1 MMDPE
6 PPEQMPVFSTFYTHR
21 KSLHFWDGYAAIFH
35 SASTNV
41 SSSSPSTSSSSIRWD
56 YIVVTTKALPDIVDD
71 AAQIK
76 PLVANGH
83 SAIVLIQNGVGIER
97 IRRADQTDP
106 DTLLV
111 SHNRIGGGQ
120 SGAVPLK
127 GGPNERFLGVTVAL
141 PAQDLLIV
149 RTGRPS
155 NLMQMHRT
163 NMGSRAHRVRKSMA
177 CIKLVLNERRLALI
191 QAQQDVRLA
200 QTSEDAAEAA
210 VEDGLWNAAAATLEA
225 EAEVGAE
232 AEQEGS
238 LVSRLF
244 ATVDFAL
251 SQADVAEGILSGMD
265 LISREKAIKAI
276 NGTFLI
282 EAVGE
287 GNKVQQF
294 YVDMKKEGIRRRRP
308 PRLGCERLFRRA
320 GALRADPSE
329 GGTK

>member
-127 GGPNERFLGVTVAL
+127 GGPNERCRSQQCCPNVVQIRERRRG
-141 PAQDLLIV
+141 
-149 RTGRPS
+149 TGRREEGVNNGGAS
-155 NLMQMHRT
+155 NQY
-163 NMGSRAHRVRKSMA
+163 NGSPRRNGGAASSRLAHRKNR
-177 CIKLVLNERRLALI
+177 
-191 QAQQDVRLA
+191 
-200 QTSEDAAEAA
+200 QTKQSHADASHEYG
-210 VEDGLWNAAAATLEA
+210 V
-225 EAEVGAE
+225 
-232 AEQEGS
+232 QGS
-238 LVSRLF
+238 S
-244 ATVDFAL
+244 
-251 SQADVAEGILSGMD
+251 
-265 LISREKAIKAI
+265 
-276 NGTFLI
+276 
-282 EAVGE
+282 
-287 GNKVQQF
+287 
-294 YVDMKKEGIRRRRP
+294 
-308 PRLGCERLFRRA
+308 
-320 GALRADPSE
+320 
-329 GGTK
+329 